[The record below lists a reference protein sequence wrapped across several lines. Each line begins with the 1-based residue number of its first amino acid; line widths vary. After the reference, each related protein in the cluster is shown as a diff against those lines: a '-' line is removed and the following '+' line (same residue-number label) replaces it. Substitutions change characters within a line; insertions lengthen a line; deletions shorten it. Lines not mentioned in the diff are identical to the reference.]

1 MGTTPDAAG
10 ERGPAGTLNDTHVQV
25 ADGTTGLGAPVA
37 ATLASL
43 AGRLAVA
50 LDCSEC
56 CFYEYLADRDTV
68 LPQAIWKLELT
79 DDDRAWV
86 GVENH
91 LNRQRR
97 VAPVFHERRLVVTQA
112 DEEEL
117 DAGERESMAYWG
129 EQTALYAP
137 ITSGDEL
144 LGVVELIEHRRRRD
158 FGEADLRLVTALAD
172 MAGLAIENARLSH
185 RLEEQ
190 ATTDGLT
197 GLFNH
202 RYFYER
208 LNAEIARA
216 RRYELQLS
224 LLMLDLD
231 DFKHF
236 NDLFGHQAGDRV
248 LAEVGRIMRAQLR
261 NGVDIPCRYGGEE
274 FAVILPHTPA
284 PGAAVVGRRLSAHV
298 NAILGAGA
306 PGSAGEPARLAG
318 ERLRR
323 TIADTSFPGR
333 RPDETAHITVSVGI
347 ADHPAQAADADG
359 LVGCADAALYA
370 AKRHGKNR
378 VEVYE
383 EVPPAP

>member
-1 MGTTPDAAG
+1 MDDAG
-10 ERGPAGTLNDTHVQV
+10 GDRRDGSTLNDAHIHV
-25 ADGTTGLGAPVA
+25 AEGEAGLGAPVA

-43 AGRLAVA
+43 AERLALA

-56 CFYEYLADRDTV
+56 CFYEFLADRDTV

-86 GVENH
+86 GVENQ

-97 VAPVFHERRLVVTQA
+97 VAPVFHERRIVVTQA
-112 DEEEL
+112 AEEEL

-137 ITSGDEL
+137 ILSGDEL
-144 LGVVELIEHRRRRD
+144 LGVVELVEHRQRRD
-158 FGEADLRLVTALAD
+158 FGEAELRLVTALAD
-172 MAGLAIENARLSH
+172 MAGLAIVNARLSH

-216 RRYELQLS
+216 RRYDLQLS
-224 LLMLDLD
+224 VLMLDLD
-231 DFKHF
+231 DFKRF

-274 FAVILPHTPA
+274 FSVILPHTPA
-284 PGAAVVGRRLSAHV
+284 PGAAVVGRRLSEHV
-298 NAILGAGA
+298 SAILGANGA
-306 PGSAGEPARLAG
+306 ADPARLAG

-323 TIADTSFPGR
+323 TIADASFPGR
-333 RPDETAHITVSVGI
+333 GPEETTHVTVSVGI
-347 ADHPAQAADADG
+347 ADYPSQAAEADG
-359 LVGCADAALYA
+359 LVGCADKALYV
-370 AKRHGKNR
+370 AKRRGKNR

-383 EVPPAP
+383 

>member
-1 MGTTPDAAG
+1 MDDAGGDRREAS
-10 ERGPAGTLNDTHVQV
+10 TLNDTHIQV
-25 ADGTTGLGAPVA
+25 ADGEGGLGAPVA

-56 CFYEYLADRDTV
+56 CFYEFLPDRDTV

-97 VAPVFHERRLVVTQA
+97 VAPVFHERRIVVTQA

-137 ITSGDEL
+137 ILSGEEL

-261 NGVDIPCRYGGEE
+261 NGIDVPCRYGGEE

-284 PGAAVVGRRLSAHV
+284 PGAAAVGRRLSEQV
-298 NAILGAGA
+298 
-306 PGSAGEPARLAG
+306 SALVDASAAVDPARLAG

-323 TIADTSFPGR
+323 TIADAPFPGR
-333 RPDETAHITVSVGI
+333 RPDETAHVTVSVGI
-347 ADHPAQAADADG
+347 ADYPGQAAEADG
-359 LVGCADAALYA
+359 LVGCADKALYV
-370 AKRHGKNR
+370 AKRRGKNR

-383 EVPPAP
+383 

>member
-1 MGTTPDAAG
+1 MDDADGVRSDAS
-10 ERGPAGTLNDTHVQV
+10 RLNDAHVQV
-25 ADGTTGLGAPVA
+25 VDGERGLGAPVA
-37 ATLASL
+37 ATLAGL
-43 AGRLAVA
+43 AERLAVA

-56 CFYEYLADRDTV
+56 CFYEYLPERDTV
-68 LPQAIWKLELT
+68 LPQAMWKTELT
-79 DDDRAWV
+79 DDDRAWI

-97 VAPVFHERRLVVTQA
+97 IAPVFHEHRIVITQA

-137 ITSGDEL
+137 IVSGDEL
-144 LGVVELIEHRRRRD
+144 LGVVELVEHRRRRD

-172 MAGLAIENARLSH
+172 MAGLAIENARVSH

-231 DFKHF
+231 DFKRF
-236 NDLFGHQAGDRV
+236 NDVFGHQAGDRV

-298 NAILGAGA
+298 EAIVDAA
-306 PGSAGEPARLAG
+306 VAADPARLAG

-323 TIADTSFPGR
+323 TIADASFPGR
-333 RPDETAHITVSVGI
+333 GPDESAHITVSVGI
-347 ADHPAQAADADG
+347 ADYPAQAGDADG
-359 LVGCADAALYA
+359 LVGCADAALYS
-370 AKRHGKNR
+370 AKHLGKNR

-383 EVPPAP
+383 